1 MSDKIMEPLKLEP
14 GWGML
19 FKRAKKSE
27 KQPDYVGEIE
37 IPPGL
42 EGRKEVSLWKR
53 TSKAGK
59 VYLSIKVSE
68 PWKPERKS
76 APPAR
81 PQQSAP
87 QRDPD
92 FDDDLPF

>member
-19 FKRAKKSE
+19 FQKKKKSE

-68 PWKPERKS
+68 PWKPKAKAE
-76 APPAR
+76 PAR
-81 PQQSAP
+81 PQRSAP
-87 QRDPD
+87 PVDPD